1 MTRGARPSPGAFRS
15 FRTLCATLVLLV
27 RWHAS
32 KRTSARRTSSL
43 LACAG
48 ISIGHQQRRSRTNTI
63 DVGLHHFSDLSKY
76 VSQLPK
82 FLIETT
88 SKTSAV
94 KRSSPAFPLVQKPHQ
109 RRGGECFGKAVVS
122 FAPTSAS
129 GCTNEAFA
137 ANRAGGII
145 DDRSRQR
152 SAISDRK

>member
-1 MTRGARPSPGAFRS
+1 
-15 FRTLCATLVLLV
+15 
-27 RWHAS
+27 
-32 KRTSARRTSSL
+32 
-43 LACAG
+43 
-48 ISIGHQQRRSRTNTI
+48 
-63 DVGLHHFSDLSKY
+63 LSKH

-94 KRSSPAFPLVQKPHQ
+94 KRSSPAFQLVQKPRQ

-137 ANRAGGII
+137 ANHAGGII
-145 DDRSRQR
+145 GVLGDPSRVSLKGQTLR
-152 SAISDRK
+152 GALAWKFGP